1 MNIVKDLATIARL
14 REPQRGV
21 FSAADLQT
29 ALAERH
35 RSAMTRRLK
44 GLVERGALQR
54 FIRGWYLTA
63 TFDAPTLCA
72 RLSPTATLSFDTVL
86 AQAGF
91 IEERP
96 PNQWLTTRVGPT
108 RRYEGAGIVVEQLS
122 IAAHLD
128 FGFEVIDGVRWALP
142 EKAVLDTLYFHLR
155 GRRFTFDIYS
165 DVAYHRLDRGRLEEF
180 LSHYRNPKFGAFV
193 HNVLEAA

>member
-1 MNIVKDLATIARL
+1 M
-14 REPQRGV
+14 
-21 FSAADLQT
+21 
-29 ALAERH
+29 
-35 RSAMTRRLK
+35 
-44 GLVERGALQR
+44 
-54 FIRGWYLTA
+54 
-63 TFDAPTLCA
+63 
-72 RLSPTATLSFDTVL
+72 
-86 AQAGF
+86 
-91 IEERP
+91 
-96 PNQWLTTRVGPT
+96 
-108 RRYEGAGIVVEQLS
+108 S